1 MYYMCTVSVCVC
13 VYTCVSFYVSVM
25 CDHVVDSYS
34 PGLYYVNVSL
44 NYFVHRR
51 KLPWPPSCAMSWKKI
66 ILNTFLSNVEH
77 AKCLVET
84 RIHQMSKDTTTR
96 QFPVS
101 VGVSRQ
107 QNLCI
112 GSRRIGFAMGLWSV
126 RCSLLS
132 EWRFGGAWGR
142 DHMT

>member
-1 MYYMCTVSVCVC
+1 MCLWTILCTGRSWGG
-13 VYTCVSFYVSVM
+13 SL
-25 CDHVVDSYS
+25 VV
-34 PGLYYVNVSL
+34 PCLKKKE
-44 NYFVHRR
+44 R
-51 KLPWPPSCAMSWKKI
+51 KI

-84 RIHQMSKDTTTR
+84 RIHQMSKKR

-112 GSRRIGFAMGLWSV
+112 GSRKIGGAMGLLSV
-126 RCSLLS
+126 WGSLLS
-132 EWRFGGAWGR
+132 EVRWSLKPWSQSIQLRHKAKMWAPQTKAVSQFYKTFSLRTKFGCFVRCWRY
-142 DHMT
+142 